1 MVVALIALFIALGGP
16 ATAKR
21 WIDGGSI
28 KRNSITTTQI
38 RNGTIRSAD
47 ISKAAV
53 EALQHTPSA
62 SVGPAQ
68 LRPKAVD
75 STKLADAAVG
85 AAQLAPGAV
94 TASRLADGAVGG
106 AAIANGSL
114 QAPDLGDFFGSVT
127 VDFAPFD
134 NETNRC
140 QTAMVAAPTS
150 TSNPEAKIADDLI
163 MVTPAQAG
171 FSDLLTLAGY
181 PGVNNS
187 LRIVAC
193 RVGQLPSD
201 ASSATPP
208 SPTPPSV
215 DPPPMRFLYLGI
227 DAP

>member
-1 MVVALIALFIALGGP
+1 MAVALIALFVALGGP

-38 RNGTIRSAD
+38 RNRTIRSAD

-94 TASRLADGAVGG
+94 GG

-140 QTAMVAAPTS
+140 QTAMVAAPTP
-150 TSNPEAKIADDLI
+150 TSNPDAKIADDLI

-193 RVGQLPSD
+193 RVGAIDP
-201 ASSATPP
+201 AIV
-208 SPTPPSV
+208 V
-215 DPPPMRFLYLGI
+215 DPPSMRFLYLGI